1 MPEFLI
7 RFAGSAGTVTCA
19 LCHQLVEMDTGP
31 QLCLTGSEA
40 IVCRSCGRTHAPVLR
55 ALLDLAHVACQVGKI
70 SRHSRQW
77 VPMETLLQLE
87 RAAGDYVAA
96 SILKRNP
103 A

>member
-1 MPEFLI
+1 M
-7 RFAGSAGTVTCA
+7 
-19 LCHQLVEMDTGP
+19 
-31 QLCLTGSEA
+31 
-40 IVCRSCGRTHAPVLR
+40 LR